1 MHMHVSV
8 CWVSVCLCA
17 HVWVRTCIACVC
29 TYVVGEEAGS
39 GSFAGCSRSTGV
51 LVGSTHSRCWTRSS
65 RARGVTVLQPRRRRR
80 SRAIREAWLSI
91 PPCNK
96 DGPMNVCVCISIIGF
111 ERTSETTTRSSL
123 DYTNVLEEKTLLRGS
138 VVGTPP
144 HPCIHFLS
152 VTTESFGL

>member
-1 MHMHVSV
+1 MHMHVSL

-29 TYVVGEEAGS
+29 TCVVGEEAGS